1 MKDRNARKCWME
13 ICGILILAVWLLSGC
28 QYSIQS
34 GTTPPQS
41 PHESTTAPTQATTPA
56 FDPPQLF
63 AAEQNWMDDR
73 ISGLRTGCDRPGLW
87 EAGRNFE
94 VTDFRVYFR
103 MKYHDLPLLCY
114 STHNSDLVLPL
125 CGKPH
130 CRHDS
135 ESCEAYFGDD
145 SSVCVYQEALYVN
158 VGSALYRMNPDG
170 TERTLVV
177 DVLENGEE
185 GNPEI
190 LEPRLWNGVFT
201 FRVRDTSSEDG
212 TIQYYYTLDG
222 RMSQPRQMEPVKLLH
237 NDGKAFLAQGTAET
251 GGEKLLYQWNP
262 GRNELQLLLDTG
274 KLPEDS
280 PAYGETDF
288 TNGYWGRTSAY
299 FLSKNTLYR
308 LDYRT
313 GESEALLDTGLTG
326 DFFLSCFQN
335 CIVLCQTGETRS
347 LYLYDWAFHPLGS
360 VELPETG
367 ELLPEDVICGES
379 RDRIYLAAQDPGV
392 PVSYL
397 DQYYFGYREIEPVAL
412 EYPW

>member
-1 MKDRNARKCWME
+1 MG
-13 ICGILILAVWLLSGC
+13 ICGMLILAVWLLSGC

-34 GTTPPQS
+34 GTTPTPS
-41 PHESTTAPTQATTPA
+41 SHESTTAPTQATTPA

-63 AAEQNWMDDR
+63 ASEQNWEDDR
-73 ISGLRTGCDRPGLW
+73 ISGLRTGYDRPGLW

-125 CGKPH
+125 CSKPH

-135 ESCEAYFGDD
+135 EGCEAYLGND
-145 SSVCVYQEALYVN
+145 SSVCVYQDALYVN
-158 VGSALYRMNPDG
+158 VGSALYRVNPDG

-177 DVLENGEE
+177 DVLENWEKGI
-185 GNPEI
+185 PEI

-201 FRVRDTSSEDG
+201 FRVRDTASEAG
-212 TIQYYYTLDG
+212 TTQYYYTLDG

-237 NDGKAFLAQGTAET
+237 NDGKAFLAQGTGET

-288 TNGYWGRTSAY
+288 TNGYWGRKAAY
-299 FLSKNTLYR
+299 FLRESILYR
-308 LDYRT
+308 LDYQT
-313 GESEALLDTGLTG
+313 GESEALFDTGLTG
-326 DFFLSCFQN
+326 DSFLSCFQN
-335 CIVLCQTGETRS
+335 CIVLSQTGETCC

-360 VELPETG
+360 VELPEAG
-367 ELLPEDVICGES
+367 KLPPEAWICGES
-379 RDRIYLAAQDPGV
+379 RDRIYLAAQEPGV

-412 EYPW
+412 VYPW